1 MTTQSKKKSPEEL
14 RSYRWLGKNDLRSF
28 GHRSRLRQFGY
39 DRDDWVGKPVIGIIN
54 TWSDINACHGH
65 LRARAEDVKR
75 GVYQA
80 GGFPIELPA
89 MSLAEPFVKP
99 STMLYRNFLAMECE
113 ELLRCHPIDGA
124 VLMGGCDKTT
134 PGLLMGAVSMGV
146 PAIYVP
152 AGPMLR
158 GNWRGQTLGSGS
170 DAWKYWDEKRAGRIG
185 DEEWNEIEGG
195 ISRSFGTC
203 MVMGTAATMMA
214 IAEALGMALPGASS
228 IPAPDANHPRMC
240 AAAGRR
246 AVEMVWE
253 DLTPDKILTPSAFDN
268 AIRVHMALGGST
280 NAIIHVIALARRAG
294 IALDMARF
302 DEISREVPVIAN
314 ITPSGKYLMEDF
326 FYAGGLRALMAQM
339 KDLLDLSCLTVNGR
353 SVGDNI
359 SGAGVHLPD
368 VIHALSQPLYPEG
381 ATAVLTGNLAP
392 RGCVMK
398 PAAAEQRLL
407 KHRGKAIAF
416 ENYDHMAREV
426 DRDDLDVTADHVL
439 VLKNGGPKGG
449 PGMPEW
455 GQLPIP
461 KKLLKAGVRDML
473 RISDAR
479 MSGTSYGACI
489 LHVAPESFVGGPLA
503 FVQTGDEIEVD
514 VEARR
519 IHLHVGDEEM
529 ARRRAAWKHA
539 AAKISARLWRDVLTA
554 HRPGRRGLRLR
565 FSGRHGEDR
574 GAGDTLMSFRGGPK
588 GRAESTTVCG
598 GITRVRHL
606 LLRRVLNLDAVA
618 SRHGTERDVEPVGAV
633 DGDDRQRQVGK
644 LFFGKL
650 RARLLVD
657 IIRRMAF
664 GDQRQ
669 RLGPGQGGALALA
682 VERRFLP
689 GVEQIKPLLAFAG
702 GAQLLGVH
710 VDAVGAAVDLRG
722 AQLDEFKQRMF
733 EAAAVDKGMQ
743 LADGFGAL
751 RGRFAKI
758 HAGFHGHRSLLCI
771 GACPFRKTG
780 AHFSGTCA
788 SPSRTVSARRRAS
801 LMI

>member
-1 MTTQSKKKSPEEL
+1 MPRQKKSPEEL
-14 RSYRWLGKNDLRSF
+14 RSYRWLGRDDLRSF

-113 ELLRCHPIDGA
+113 ELLRSHPIDGA

-134 PGLLMGAVSMGV
+134 PGLLMGAISMGV

-195 ISRSFGTC
+195 IARSFGTC

-214 IAEALGMALPGASS
+214 IAEALGFALPGASS

-253 DLTPDKILTPSAFDN
+253 DLTPDEILTPAAFDN

-294 IALDMARF
+294 LSLDMQRF
-302 DEISREVPVIAN
+302 DAISRKVPVIAN

-339 KDLLDLSCLTVNGR
+339 ENLLDLSCITVTGR
-353 SVGDNI
+353 SVGENI
-359 SGAGVHLPD
+359 AGAKVHLPD
-368 VIHALSQPLYPEG
+368 VIHSLAAPLYPEG

-398 PAAAEQRLL
+398 PAAAERRFLR
-407 KHRGKAIAF
+407 HRGKAIAF

-426 DRDDLDVTADHVL
+426 DRDDLEVTPDHVL

-489 LHVAPESFVGGPLA
+489 LHVAPESFIGGPLA
-503 FVQTGDEIEVD
+503 LVQTGDEIEVD

-519 IHLHVGDEEM
+519 IHLHVGEEELS
-529 ARRRAAWKHA
+529 RRRAAWKQPPP
-539 AAKISARLWRDVLTA
+539 KY
-554 HRPGRRGLRLR
+554 PRGYGAMYSQHIGQADEGCDFDFLR
-565 FSGRHGEDR
+565 
-574 GAGDTLMSFRGGPK
+574 
-588 GRAESTTVCG
+588 
-598 GITRVRHL
+598 
-606 LLRRVLNLDAVA
+606 
-618 SRHGTERDVEPVGAV
+618 GTERIAEP
-633 DGDDRQRQVGK
+633 
-644 LFFGKL
+644 
-650 RARLLVD
+650 
-657 IIRRMAF
+657 
-664 GDQRQ
+664 
-669 RLGPGQGGALALA
+669 
-682 VERRFLP
+682 E
-689 GVEQIKPLLAFAG
+689 
-702 GAQLLGVH
+702 
-710 VDAVGAAVDLRG
+710 
-722 AQLDEFKQRMF
+722 
-733 EAAAVDKGMQ
+733 
-743 LADGFGAL
+743 
-751 RGRFAKI
+751 I
-758 HAGFHGHRSLLCI
+758 H
-771 GACPFRKTG
+771 
-780 AHFSGTCA
+780 
-788 SPSRTVSARRRAS
+788 
-801 LMI
+801 